1 MKESL
6 NHRDLYGLD
15 TLTSSRF
22 VYIFYQ
28 LFVYTVKYLFT
39 LIPRFLTSLLSMLTT
54 HMNGQELGWILGK
67 QLLSSLQTLFRLI
80 GPELNLITS
89 LRGCRIKA
97 TTNGGVVAASNVCAI
112 FEDTLQRCKSL
123 PPPLKGVELARM
135 MRVGTRVV
143 RGNFT
148 KNLLFTLFLMDFF
161 RENDTQYSYFHK
173 KKYINELMQCFFIF

>member
-1 MKESL
+1 
-6 NHRDLYGLD
+6 
-15 TLTSSRF
+15 
-22 VYIFYQ
+22 
-28 LFVYTVKYLFT
+28 
-39 LIPRFLTSLLSMLTT
+39 MLTT

-123 PPPLKGVELARM
+123 PPPLNGVELARM

-148 KNLLFTLFLMDFF
+148 KKLFGFF
-161 RENDTQYSYFHK
+161 NG
-173 KKYINELMQCFFIF
+173 FFP

>member
-1 MKESL
+1 
-6 NHRDLYGLD
+6 
-15 TLTSSRF
+15 
-22 VYIFYQ
+22 
-28 LFVYTVKYLFT
+28 
-39 LIPRFLTSLLSMLTT
+39 MLTT

-123 PPPLKGVELARM
+123 PPPLNGVELARM

-143 RGNFT
+143 RGVDWKWGDQDGPTPSEVCLLIYFWSSCLFIFINS
-148 KNLLFTLFLMDFF
+148 LFTFF
-161 RENDTQYSYFHK
+161 REESLVN
-173 KKYINELMQCFFIF
+173 